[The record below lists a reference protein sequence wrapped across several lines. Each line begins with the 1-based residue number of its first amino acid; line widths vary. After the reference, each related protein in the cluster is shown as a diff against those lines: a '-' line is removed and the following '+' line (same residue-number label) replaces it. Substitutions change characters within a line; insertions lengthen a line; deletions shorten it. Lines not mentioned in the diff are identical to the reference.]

1 MRARLAS
8 ELSFAASRHGSFTC
22 CRHAPT
28 VSEWRGRLTMHIRIV
43 AATLLTSLTLT
54 ITATAVHA
62 QAREEGR
69 LLYAGQILTDIR
81 TERDKGIPDRL
92 LERAYGIAVFPDL
105 SKVAFFA
112 GGRRGHGALVVRDKQ
127 GRFTNPVFVTMTG
140 GSFGWQWGVAL
151 SDIVLVF
158 TTAKGIEG
166 INGGKVT
173 LGADASV
180 AAGPVGRQ
188 ASAATDAGFKAEV
201 YSYSRSKGVFA
212 GLALD
217 GTVITID
224 DAANAAFYKKPG
236 VTAGDV
242 TTDDESAKRFLAA
255 VATSTSSATAQRTAS
270 AATPAGVPASAAP
283 AAVTGVSPAGHSTPG
298 AAQSFPLADPQP
310 GQEPK

>member
-1 MRARLAS
+1 MRAPPAS
-8 ELSFAASRHGSFTC
+8 ELSFAASRHGSFTR

-28 VSEWRGRLTMHIRIV
+28 VNEWRGRLTMHIRIV

-69 LLYAGQILTDIR
+69 LLYAGQVLTDIR

-105 SKVAFFA
+105 TKVAFFA
-112 GGRRGHGALVVRDKQ
+112 GGRRGHGVLVVRDKQ

-140 GSFGWQWGVAL
+140 GSFGWQWGVQL
-151 SDIVLVF
+151 TDVVLVF
-158 TTAKGIEG
+158 TTAKGVEG

-188 ASAATDAGFKAEV
+188 ASAATDAASRPRSIPIRAARA
-201 YSYSRSKGVFA
+201 YSPDLRSM
-212 GLALD
+212 
-217 GTVITID
+217 
-224 DAANAAFYKKPG
+224 
-236 VTAGDV
+236 
-242 TTDDESAKRFLAA
+242 
-255 VATSTSSATAQRTAS
+255 
-270 AATPAGVPASAAP
+270 AP
-283 AAVTGVSPAGHSTPG
+283 
-298 AAQSFPLADPQP
+298 
-310 GQEPK
+310 

>member
-1 MRARLAS
+1 
-8 ELSFAASRHGSFTC
+8 
-22 CRHAPT
+22 
-28 VSEWRGRLTMHIRIV
+28 MHIRTSV
-43 AATLLTSLTLT
+43 VTLLTSLTLT
-54 ITATAVHA
+54 IAATTVHA

-69 LLYAGQILTDIR
+69 LLYAGQVLTDIR

-105 SKVAFFA
+105 TKVAFFA

-158 TTAKGIEG
+158 TTPKGIEG

-201 YSYSRSKGVFA
+201 YSYSRSRGVFA

-224 DAANAAFYKKPG
+224 DAANATFYKKPG
-236 VTAGDV
+236 VTAGDIIAGNV
-242 TTDDESAKRFLAA
+242 TTDDESARRFLAA
-255 VATSTSSATAQRTAS
+255 VASSTTSATPQRTAS
-270 AATPAGVPASAAP
+270 ATAAPATVSATATPAAVAGGSPSGHPAP
-283 AAVTGVSPAGHSTPG
+283 AG
-298 AAQSFPLADPQP
+298 AQTFPLADPQP